1 MGTTGG
7 RRQEK
12 MAEIKPQSAEHGAQS
27 ANKQNNVNP
36 VERLAAL
43 VDADRVATD
52 KLIHL
57 RLLSEVAL
65 IPELSAHLVDSGGKR
80 IRPLITLATAQ
91 MYGAKGDTHIKL
103 AAAVEFIHTATL
115 LHDDVVDES
124 ALRRGSPSA
133 NRIWGNKP
141 SVLVGDF
148 LFSRAFQLMVEAGSL
163 PVLGVLANAS
173 AMISEGEVMQLRVT
187 RNLATTET
195 DYLAVISAKT
205 AALFSAAAESGAM
218 IAGAHERDYHALAAY
233 GRDLGIAFQLVDDA
247 LDYSGRQAVMGK
259 AVGDDFRESKVTL
272 PVILSASRAVN
283 EERRFWRRTI
293 EVGAQEEG
301 DLTRAIEYLERGGA
315 LAETIEQ
322 ARIYAQEAR
331 KSLEHCPD
339 GEIKSALSEIAEF
352 VVERAY

>member
-1 MGTTGG
+1 MSKT
-7 RRQEK
+7 
-12 MAEIKPQSAEHGAQS
+12 KPQSANVEAQS
-27 ANKQNNVNP
+27 EISKRKVNP
-36 VERLAAL
+36 IERLAAL
-43 VDADRVATD
+43 VDADRQETD

-57 RLLSEVAL
+57 RLLSDVAL

-80 IRPLITLATAQ
+80 LRPLITLAAAQ
-91 MYGAKGDTHIKL
+91 MYGAQESAHIKL

-124 ALRRGSPSA
+124 ALRRGNPSA

-163 PVLGVLANAS
+163 SVLGILSNAS
-173 AMISEGEVMQLRVT
+173 AIISEGEVMQLRVT

-218 IAGAHERDYHALAAY
+218 IAGAHENDYRALATY

-272 PVILSASRAVN
+272 PVILSAMRAED

-293 EVGAQEEG
+293 EVGVQEEG

-315 LAETIEQ
+315 LAETIER
-322 ARIYAQEAR
+322 ARVYAREAR
-331 KSLEHCPD
+331 NALERCPD